1 MIYLDTH
8 ILVWLYGG
16 MVDLLSE
23 KAKTLIESED
33 LVISP
38 LVELELQYLF
48 EIGRL
53 QVKPPKLIGSL
64 ADEIGVEIRS
74 CDLSALIRASLSE
87 MWTRDP
93 FDRLIVAQSKLDK
106 CDLLTSDRKIRKNV
120 HTAKW

>member
-1 MIYLDTH
+1 MERAAVIYLDTH

-48 EIGRL
+48 E
-53 QVKPPKLIGSL
+53 
-64 ADEIGVEIRS
+64 
-74 CDLSALIRASLSE
+74 
-87 MWTRDP
+87 
-93 FDRLIVAQSKLDK
+93 
-106 CDLLTSDRKIRKNV
+106 
-120 HTAKW
+120 H